1 MTKQTKEK
9 AIVSIFLILF
19 MLVGLIV
26 VLLINKKFIE
36 QPTPIQ
42 QPVAKVSM
50 ADDLFSEK
58 EKISATVYGYSS
70 DPAQTDDTPCI
81 TASGYNICGEHKNI
95 VANNC
100 LPFGTKVIIDGM
112 VYDVEDRM
120 AKRYGCDVY
129 DLLFDSRD
137 EAINWGKRYLEIII
151 IK

>member
-1 MTKQTKEK
+1 MERETNIITIQICF
-9 AIVSIFLILF
+9 AVIILCMVALNLNSIFRGKTVEPQLT
-19 MLVGLIV
+19 
-26 VLLINKKFIE
+26 
-36 QPTPIQ
+36 QPTAQ
-42 QPVAKVSM
+42 VSM

>member
-1 MTKQTKEK
+1 MNTEPKIITLQFLT
-9 AIVSIFLILF
+9 ILMIFLI
-19 MLVGLIV
+19 GITIGKIV
-26 VLLINKKFIE
+26 FRCKTLEPQL
-36 QPTPIQ
+36 T
-42 QPVAKVSM
+42 QPVPKVSM

>member
-1 MTKQTKEK
+1 MKTETNIITIQICF
-9 AIVSIFLILF
+9 AVIILCMVALNLNSIFRGKTVEPQLT
-19 MLVGLIV
+19 
-26 VLLINKKFIE
+26 
-36 QPTPIQ
+36 QPTAQ
-42 QPVAKVSM
+42 VSM

>member
-1 MTKQTKEK
+1 MNTEPKIITLQFLT
-9 AIVSIFLILF
+9 ILMIFLI
-19 MLVGLIV
+19 GITIGKIV
-26 VLLINKKFIE
+26 FRCKTLEPQL
-36 QPTPIQ
+36 T